1 MLCLAREL
9 SPESYCDACPKAER
23 ALHKGREVPS
33 QVRISSGFVK
43 ILAGFIKIVTEFD
56 KIAAG
61 LWLSK
66 KF

>member
-23 ALHKGREVPS
+23 ALQKGREVLCK
-33 QVRISSGFVK
+33 VEISSGFVK